1 MALVRTCDRCSSDQA
16 VSEYRVCVNLPTH
29 QGFDLFPDLCEHCKE
44 QLIRFLNGSYS
55 YDESE
60 EDSDPSDSKK
70 DKQHEQVATQEELL
84 SGILRLWD
92 SYFGTLKP

>member
-1 MALVRTCDRCSSDQA
+1 MALVRTCDRCGSDNA
-16 VSEYRVCVNLPTH
+16 VSEYRLCAEPPTP
-29 QGFDLFPDLCEHCKE
+29 QGFDTYPDLCRTCKE

-60 EDSDPSDSKK
+60 EDSEHKDSKK

>member
-1 MALVRTCDRCSSDQA
+1 MQSVSIDYVLSLQLLKALT
-16 VSEYRVCVNLPTH
+16 Y
-29 QGFDLFPDLCEHCKE
+29 PDLCRTCKE

-60 EDSDPSDSKK
+60 EDSEHKDSKK